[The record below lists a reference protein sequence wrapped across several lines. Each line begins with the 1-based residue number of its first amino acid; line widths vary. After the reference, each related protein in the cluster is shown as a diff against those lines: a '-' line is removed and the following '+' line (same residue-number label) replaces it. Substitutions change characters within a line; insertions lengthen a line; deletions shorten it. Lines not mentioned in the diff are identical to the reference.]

1 MIKTGT
7 KVKVK
12 VNLFTESDLK
22 WHEKM
27 NYRIDHEKSLV
38 YNRDRVTMFAQG
50 MTNLVNEADY
60 SSDLITDATYEKY
73 NIVQSDNA
81 ILTIIFKLGICSK
94 LDVIHI
100 GGYINNLFDKRLVP
114 DEIDKRLIN
123 LCKCGLLFCFT
134 FIDIEGKKR
143 ELYSLTRAGN
153 SLVYHQNA
161 KIAEDGVFSNRY
173 DDDFSFY
180 SVFESLKFA
189 EASKAT
195 ANLIKYY
202 SGGVK
207 YKNNSSFYD
216 VAARKN
222 YRTYGFFNA
231 TIGEEEKYILIEP
244 WKTSYPDGV
253 FVNKKE
259 KGDFI
264 SFDTYCD
271 NRIANLKRIIRL
283 QPTRNSEGTND
294 NFKMLFICEDEKSIK
309 DLYARLKDKFDD
321 TEKETV
327 LITSSVV
334 FSSVNIINNAI
345 FYRFNDDKLESCA
358 FFDDFINKQL

>member
-1 MIKTGT
+1 MIKTN
-7 KVKVK
+7 KKVK
-12 VNLFTESDLK
+12 VNLYTESELK
-22 WHEKM
+22 WHDRM

-38 YNRDRVTMFAQG
+38 FNRDKVTMFAQG

-73 NIVQSDNA
+73 NIVNSDNA

-94 LDVIHI
+94 LDIIHI
-100 GGYINNLFDKRLVP
+100 GGYINRLYDKRMVAEEC
-114 DEIDKRLIN
+114 DARLIN

-134 FIDIEGKKR
+134 YTEVSGKVR

-202 SGGVK
+202 SEGVK

-216 VAARKN
+216 APARKN
-222 YRTYGFFNA
+222 YKTYGFFNA

-244 WKTSYPDGV
+244 WKTSYPEGT
-253 FVNKKE
+253 FVHKKA

-264 SFDTYCD
+264 TFDTYSD
-271 NRIANLKRIIRL
+271 NRIDNLKRIIRL
-283 QPTRNSEGTND
+283 QPTRNREGTND
-294 NFKMLFICEDEKSIK
+294 NFKMLFVCEDEKSIK
-309 DLYARLKDKFDD
+309 DLYVRLNNKFEDS
-321 TEKETV
+321 EKETV

-334 FSSVNIINNAI
+334 FSSVNIMNNAV
-345 FYRFNDDKLESCA
+345 FYRFNDDKLEPCA
-358 FFDDFINKQL
+358 FFEDFTNKQL